1 MSYAFNPAL
10 RVSSRP
16 ETPLDNQAQST
27 TGVHRRRFEVVDDDV
42 MPLDYL
48 IGVMLIKD
56 KYSFVQYEPT
66 ESHKRSAGTKNA
78 PVNQINMFVETLRA
92 NDVLFESAICTVTET
107 DHHTVW
113 LRIQL
118 SDLSEL
124 SLEPLWMIK
133 GRVQLFVKQ
142 RCIAIAIHEWA
153 LGEISLD
160 RDAGFLV
167 DSSARKRDAER
178 SESSL
183 SSASSP
189 FCSKQNNMCE
199 PVPKKSKVVPP
210 CNATPTTRRHQTRYT
225 VKTRFNGK
233 DKKAH
238 KYKTR
243 NVSKTAAAEAKADS
257 LPEKAVTAEPPLV
270 FSFTTDTEAS
280 NRCDEMGSSGY
291 RSVTRDE
298 QPSCAVPTQDGT
310 GPVQVDGLQCPEARV
325 ANPRSTLQ
333 DFRVRN
339 PEPQLAPGDLA
350 REDRA
355 LPEEKRRNCLLM

>member
-1 MSYAFNPAL
+1 MMSYAFNPTL

-16 ETPLDNQAQST
+16 EPLAQQNT
-27 TGVHRRRFEVVDDDV
+27 TGVQQRRRFEVVDDDV

-48 IGVMLIKD
+48 IGVMLIKE

-78 PVNQINMFVETLRA
+78 PVDQINMFVETLRV

-107 DHHTVW
+107 DHHTLW

-142 RCIAIAIHEWA
+142 RCIAIAIHERG
-153 LGEISLD
+153 LGEISPD

-167 DSSARKRDAER
+167 DSTRKRDAER
-178 SESSL
+178 GES

-189 FCSKQNNMCE
+189 FCSKQNKCE
-199 PVPKKSKVVPP
+199 PVPKKSKLAPP
-210 CNATPTTRRHQTRYT
+210 CNVTPATRRHQTRY
-225 VKTRFNGK
+225 KTRFNGK
-233 DKKAH
+233 DKKVH

-243 NVSKTAAAEAKADS
+243 NVSKTAAVEAKAE
-257 LPEKAVTAEPPLV
+257 LPEKAMIITEPLV
-270 FSFTTDTEAS
+270 FSFATDTEAS
-280 NRCDEMGSSGY
+280 SRCDATGRY
-291 RSVTRDE
+291 NVVTCAE
-298 QPSCAVPTQDGT
+298 QPSCDVPVHDGAE
-310 GPVQVDGLQCPEARV
+310 PAQVDPDARLV
-325 ANPRSTLQ
+325 NSQ

-339 PEPQLAPGDLA
+339 PEPQLPPGDRA
-350 REDRA
+350 REER
-355 LPEEKRRNCLLM
+355 RRNCLLM